1 MKRLTSG
8 GAAVAWA
15 RLLPAVLFLSAPV
28 MAQQDEGDTDERRL
42 EEIIVTGTHIEGLS
56 EEVLPVT
63 VMDEAAIQNTGAVNM
78 QDILSY
84 IPSISDFQFEDSNNG
99 TNGARGDVAAVNMRG
114 LGSGNTLVLLNGRRM
129 VTHPVAQT
137 VNSVPVVSYNVNSI
151 PSAAVQRVEVLR
163 DGAAPLYGADAIAGV
178 VNFVPY
184 TGYDGIKVSGKYAYN
199 DTGSYDEAEF
209 QAAGGFSFNDGR
221 SKLGLFGTFYERGH
235 VPITE
240 LGELYF
246 ELDRRQLDAIPESW
260 RGDSQLRNTS
270 TRTPW
275 ATFQTGQLLADGSWS
290 RTATHHI
297 DPETG
302 AVEGGSLSR
311 SFDYNFNETAWVT
324 SDNERFNMMVT
335 FNHELANGMGFFADA
350 FYYDSSSE
358 FHRAASPIDDG
369 LAFLIVPPD
378 SFHNPFPGEEVLITR
393 WRPIDLGP
401 RIINVDNESWRV
413 MGGLRGEFG
422 EWNWES
428 ALVMSEAENI
438 DAEGNRQ
445 AKSLFIEALNI
456 PGPDALNPFVGPGG
470 NSQSALDAIRIS
482 SRDRRESELNLWD
495 FRLNRDS
502 IFQTFGNDVGLALGV
517 EWREEAYVDDRDP
530 RLDGSMPFSD
540 GIIFDESD
548 IIGVSAT
555 FDSSGSRDTYST
567 YAELFIPLIGEANA
581 KPLAKAFEV
590 QLAARYEDPSDFS
603 SNTKPKIG
611 FRWAPVEALSIRAS
625 YTEGFRAP
633 NLLQL
638 NQGTIVRRLQG
649 IEDPLRED
657 VTGSALDSG
666 DTYRVTTRLGNPE
679 LQPEDAETTL
689 FGFVFAPTNGPLEG
703 FRIGADFWNIE
714 TESAVGIIDNDDQM
728 DLDLLLRTQGSF
740 NPDVIR
746 APITPAD
753 QALFD
758 AWNADPANAN
768 DQRIPVGEATN
779 IITQYENLD
788 PRELE
793 GWDAMAEYATGETR
807 AGVFRIRG
815 DMTKLTKFEQQGLAT
830 TDLLRRNGNPEL
842 RYTIT
847 LDWQYRDFNANLS
860 VRFIDDVYDSSLSQ
874 SASSGAPGTVIG
886 DTVYWEV
893 DDWTV
898 TNLTLRYD
906 FGSRSDMLSGLRLS
920 GGVRNLSDEQPPFAD
935 ESFGYFRS
943 LHNSYGRVL
952 WAKAD
957 YEFN

>member
-1 MKRLTSG
+1 MNDKHTGESTL
-8 GAAVAWA
+8 ALP
-15 RLLPAVLFLSAPV
+15 RLLPLAILLSFS
-28 MAQQDEGDTDERRL
+28 AQAQDDESDKKL
-42 EEIIVTGTHIEGLS
+42 EEIIVTGTHIAGLS

-63 VMDEAAIQNTGAVNM
+63 VMSEQAIQNTGAVNM

-99 TNGARGDVAAVNMRG
+99 TNGARGDVAAINMRG

-129 VTHPVAQT
+129 VAHPVAQT

-151 PSAAVQRVEVLR
+151 PSSAVQRVEVLR

-184 TGYDGIKVSGKYAYN
+184 TSYEGVKVSGKYAFN
-199 DTGSYDEAEF
+199 DTGSYDESEL
-209 QAAGGFSFNDGR
+209 QAAGGFAFNDGR
-221 SKLGLFGTFYERGH
+221 SRVGLFGTFYDRSH

-246 ELDRRQLDAIPESW
+246 ELDRRQLEAIPESW

-270 TRTPW
+270 TRSPW
-275 ATFQTGQLLADGSWS
+275 AQFETGQLLADGSWS
-290 RTATHHI
+290 RTDRYHI
-297 DPETG
+297 DPDTG
-302 AVEGGSLSR
+302 AVDSGSQSER
-311 SFDYNFNETAWVT
+311 YNFNEPAWVT
-324 SDNERFNMMVT
+324 SDSERLNMMVT
-335 FNHELANGMGFFADA
+335 FNHELENGMEFFADT
-350 FYYDSSSE
+350 FYYDSETE

-369 LAFLIVPPD
+369 LAFLIVPPT

-413 MGGLRGEFG
+413 MGGLRGEYG
-422 EWNWES
+422 EWNWET
-428 ALVMSEAENI
+428 ALVLSEAENI
-438 DAEGNRQ
+438 DAERNRQ
-445 AKSLFIEALNI
+445 AKSLFIDALNV
-456 PGPDALNPFVGPGG
+456 PGPDAINPFVGPGG
-470 NSQSALDAIRIS
+470 NSQAALDAIRITA
-482 SRDRRESELNLWD
+482 RDRRESELNLWD
-495 FRLNRDS
+495 FRLNRDG
-502 IFQTFGNDVGLALGV
+502 IFQTFGNDVGLALGL
-517 EWREEAYVDDRDP
+517 EWREESYVDDRDP

-555 FDSSGSRDTYST
+555 FDSRGDRDTYSA
-567 YAELFIPLIGEANA
+567 YAELYIPLVGEANE
-581 KPLAKAFEV
+581 KQFTKALEI

-611 FRWAPVEALSIRAS
+611 FRWAPVDALSIRAS

-633 NLLQL
+633 NLVQL
-638 NQGTIVRRLQG
+638 NQGTIVRRLQN
-649 IEDPLRED
+649 IEDPLREE

-666 DTYRVTTRLGNPE
+666 DTYRVTTRLGNPQ

-689 FGFVFAPTNGPLEG
+689 FGFVLAPTTGPLEG
-703 FRIGADFWNIE
+703 FRIGADWWNIE
-714 TESAVGIIDNDDQM
+714 TESAVGIIDNADQM
-728 DLDLLLRTQGSF
+728 DLDELLRSQGSF
-740 NPDVIR
+740 NPAVIR
-746 APITPAD
+746 APVTPAD

-768 DQRIPVGEATN
+768 DQRTAVGEATN

-793 GWDAMAEYATGETR
+793 GWDAMAEYATGETV
-807 AGVFRIRG
+807 AGAFRIRG

-830 TDLLRRNGNPEL
+830 EDLLRRNGNPEL
-842 RYTIT
+842 RYTVT
-847 LDWQYRDFNANLS
+847 LDWQYRDFNANIS
-860 VRFIDDVYDSSLSQ
+860 VRYIDDFYDSSLWQ
-874 SASSGAPGTVIG
+874 SASSGAPGTVI
-886 DTVYWEV
+886 DDRVYWEV

-935 ESFGYFRS
+935 ESFGYRRS
-943 LHNSYGRVL
+943 VHNSYGRVL

-957 YEFN
+957 FEFM